1 MSTTESTPLSGTP
14 HRLMRVA
21 AAVLALVFLSVAH
34 PAMAGPAD
42 QKQQYILGPGDQV
55 RLTVF
60 GEADLSGEFKVG
72 DDGTISLPLIGQIAA
87 KGLTPSQLEQ
97 GIAEM
102 LTPDY
107 VKNPNVNIEVM
118 SYRPF
123 FIIGEVNKPGS
134 YPYVSGMTAL
144 EAVALAGGFTYRART
159 EQVLIKRTAGAG
171 SQETLLP
178 IETAVMP
185 GDVIKIRERYF

>member
-1 MSTTESTPLSGTP
+1 MSTTERASLAGTP
-14 HRLMRVA
+14 RRLLRMA
-21 AAVLALVFLSVAH
+21 AAMLALVFLSVAQ
-34 PAMAGPAD
+34 PAAAGPAD

-97 GIAEM
+97 GIAAM

-107 VKNPNVNIEVM
+107 VKNPTVNIEVM

-159 EQVLIKRTAGAG
+159 EQVLIKRTVGAAP
-171 SQETLLP
+171 QETLMP
-178 IETAVMP
+178 IEAAVMP

>member
-1 MSTTESTPLSGTP
+1 MLRVSPC
-14 HRLMRVA
+14 LMFIA
-21 AAVLALVFLSVAH
+21 AAALALVLAVSAPSARAAPV
-34 PAMAGPAD
+34 D
-42 QKQQYILGPGDQV
+42 QKQQYILGPGDQL

-72 DDGTISLPLIGQIAA
+72 DDGMVALPLIGSIPA
-87 KGLTPSQLEQ
+87 KGLTPAQLERT
-97 GIAEM
+97 ISDK

-134 YPYVSGMTAL
+134 YPYQSGMTAI
-144 EAVALAGGFTYRART
+144 EAVALAGGFTYRAKT
-159 EQVLIKRTAGAG
+159 GEVLIKRTAGGG
-171 SQETLLP
+171 SQETLVS
-178 IETAVMP
+178 IESAVMP

>member
-1 MSTTESTPLSGTP
+1 
-14 HRLMRVA
+14 MRRMARGVVMA
-21 AAVLALVFLSVAH
+21 AAALVVFVLAALAPAH
-34 PAMAGPAD
+34 AQSAD
-42 QKQQYILGPGDQV
+42 RAQYILGPGDQV

-72 DDGTISLPLIGQIAA
+72 DDGMVSLPLIGPIQA
-87 KGLTPSQLEQ
+87 KGITPPQLEKA
-97 GIAEM
+97 IADK
-102 LTPDY
+102 LQPDY
-107 VKNPNVNIEVM
+107 VKNPNVSIEVM

-134 YPYVSGMTAL
+134 YPYQSGMTAL

-159 EQVLIKRTAGAG
+159 EQVLIKRTTGTA
-171 SQETLLP
+171 SQETLEP

>member
-1 MSTTESTPLSGTP
+1 MLRASRG
-14 HRLMRVA
+14 LMLIVA
-21 AAVLALVFLSVAH
+21 AALALVLA
-34 PAMAGPAD
+34 AGIPSANAGAAN
-42 QKQQYILGPGDQV
+42 QKQQYILGPGDQI

-60 GEADLSGEFKVG
+60 GENDLSGEFKVG
-72 DDGTISLPLIGQIAA
+72 DDGMVSLPLIGPIPA
-87 KGLTPSQLEQ
+87 KGLSPTQLEQ
-97 GIAEM
+97 TISEK

-118 SYRPF
+118 GYRPF

-134 YPYVSGMTAL
+134 YPYQSGMTAL
-144 EAVALAGGFTYRART
+144 EAVALAGGFTYRAKT
-159 EQVLIKRTAGAG
+159 EEVLIKRTVNAA
-171 SQETLLP
+171 SQETLMS